1 MLKNKIYVRETVI
14 QYVNIISPVRTC
26 QPLQCCDDSVVL
38 KKKKN
43 SLATLFTC
51 NGIRL
56 VIPLKRDFFKI
67 MFSIATRNQQGV
79 LKQDKVN
86 KRELVKAVED
96 LAFTR

>member
-1 MLKNKIYVRETVI
+1 
-14 QYVNIISPVRTC
+14 
-26 QPLQCCDDSVVL
+26 
-38 KKKKN
+38 
-43 SLATLFTC
+43 
-51 NGIRL
+51 
-56 VIPLKRDFFKI
+56 